1 MKRIVINLP
10 EKLWKTL
17 KLMAVEKE
25 TSVNAIV
32 REGIYLYLLVDECGK
47 GIPQEYIDDEC
58 LSKLAR
64 ELGNMIIVAN
74 SKLLETY
81 EEKGYE
87 KEETETEGSED

>member
-32 REGIYLYLLVDECGK
+32 REGIYLYLLLDRCGANPTQDC
-47 GIPQEYIDDEC
+47 INRLVVEY
-58 LSKLAR
+58 
-64 ELGNMIIVAN
+64 GGMIIFAR
-74 SKLLETY
+74 SLL
-81 EEKGYE
+81 KGEGDE
-87 KEETETEGSED
+87 KEEAEGSED